1 MLDVYTF
8 AERQKIGKGIM
19 GHWRALVRGPN
30 GYNSDLGIWG
40 SGDLGIWGSGDLGI
54 WGSGDRVR
62 VEIEEASH
70 TKGRNVPK
78 VETKGS

>member
-19 GHWRALVRGPN
+19 GHWRALVRGPS

-54 WGSGDRVR
+54 WGSGQGGNRR
-62 VEIEEASH
+62 SLPHKRQECA
-70 TKGRNVPK
+70 KGGNKR
-78 VETKGS
+78 